1 MEYRTLEQKFLAD
14 YAAMEREN
22 ERLEKQV
29 EALECRLAN
38 SIKTASERGERV
50 IALEKRLQE
59 QVIEIHTLRRRLN
72 QAGAQ

>member
-1 MEYRTLEQKFLAD
+1 MEYKTLEQRFLAD

-29 EALECRLAN
+29 EALECKLENYIRM
-38 SIKTASERGERV
+38 ASERAERV

-59 QVIEIHTLRRRLN
+59 QVIEIHSLRRKLN
-72 QAGAQ
+72 LAGAK